1 MPFRELTSVS
11 KVSLTLLLGI
21 AIISGSSAGQA
32 QQHDDRGSAGLGLAV
47 ALNVCTS
54 CHIVMPDQEF
64 PPIFEGPPK
73 PPTFSE
79 IANRPDVTEESLR
92 RFLSTTHSVMTLP
105 LQMPN
110 PELTD
115 NQTKNVISFI
125 LSLRKKH

>member
-11 KVSLTLLLGI
+11 KVSLALLLGI
-21 AIISGSSAGQA
+21 AIIGGPAAGQA
-32 QQHDDRGSAGLGLAV
+32 QQHDNHGSPGLGLAV

-64 PPIFEGPPK
+64 PPIFDGPPK

-92 RFLSTTHSVMTLP
+92 NFISTTHSSMTMP
-105 LQMPN
+105 VRMPN

-115 NQTKNVISFI
+115 DQIKNVISFI
-125 LSLRKKH
+125 LSLRKKQ